1 MFVEQLSLSVPLFIC
16 STLDWNCVQGREDAR
31 TASFRVAIS
40 IKRLMSLISFGWI
53 KTEYGQSLK
62 SNKLLRVLTMV
73 KGVQDVLRLP
83 GRMAVMA
90 VFPLGGSGWLNL
102 IVLLYSL
109 SAYTECRQK
118 FICHVA
124 DNELPMGHGCYV

>member
-1 MFVEQLSLSVPLFIC
+1 
-16 STLDWNCVQGREDAR
+16 
-31 TASFRVAIS
+31 
-40 IKRLMSLISFGWI
+40 MSLISFGWI

-90 VFPLGGSGWLNL
+90 VFPFGGSGWLNL

-109 SAYTECRQK
+109 SAYTEGRQK
-118 FICHVA
+118 FICH
-124 DNELPMGHGCYV
+124 NELPMGHGCYV